1 MKNYELKVEITS
13 PKKVQRL
20 LKTIDTNAKEDR
32 REAKDLLKKV
42 KDELA
47 DYLQNP
53 PNDENGNPVPIGDTF
68 HKLVQ
73 SAVLALNQA
82 GIANERLLK
91 LATLLQKFDSSKEKD
106 PLKVKEMNGSFFAG
120 LAKIADGG
128 KDEED

>member
-13 PKKVQRL
+13 PKKIQRL

-32 REAKDLLKKV
+32 KEAKDLLKKV
-42 KDELA
+42 KEELA

-53 PNDENGNPVPIGDTF
+53 PVDENGNPLPIGDTF

-106 PLKVKEMNGSFFAG
+106 PTKVKELKGSLFAG
-120 LAKIADGG
+120 LDKLVNGG